1 MSNPKRADIKKIC
14 SKEEQNMKNYL
25 QPEIN
30 VSEMNHD
37 IIVMSSIVDGQDN
50 IINRPGDGAW
60 D

>member
-1 MSNPKRADIKKIC
+1 
-14 SKEEQNMKNYL
+14 MKNYL